1 MTFATLSINSLI
13 LLTDTAD
20 TSSPACWPMPNRAL
34 SPPTVN
40 GADPPSSSTPSGSMR
55 WPANCNEMSSTSKS
69 RPRSSH
75 ECIPASGARYA
86 VACGGHGLTPREYR
100 VSIRLRQHRRGSARR
115 PRRGSDLRGA
125 LAIRAHLQGAQS
137 HYRLDELPTR
147 NAHIVEALL
156 IGAVITLLVSRRP
169 LQAVRERL
177 RRTPYTLTEQRS
189 AAILAAPTP
198 AILDNVFPP
207 PQMSKVFARR
217 LESMVLYQAPDQNP
231 SRRFLIERVKSGA
244 SWA

>member
-1 MTFATLSINSLI
+1 MRCPRRRSPGRVPATSVYPH
-13 LLTDTAD
+13 
-20 TSSPACWPMPNRAL
+20 PAH
-34 SPPTVN
+34 
-40 GADPPSSSTPSGSMR
+40 GTPSH
-55 WPANCNEMSSTSKS
+55 A
-69 RPRSSH
+69 
-75 ECIPASGARYA
+75 A
-86 VACGGHGLTPREYR
+86 GHGLTPRGYR
-100 VSIRLRQHRRGSARR
+100 VSIRLHQHRRGSARR

-156 IGAVITLLVSRRP
+156 IGAVITVLVSRRP

-177 RRTPYTLTEQRS
+177 RRTPYTLTEQRP
-189 AAILAAPTP
+189 AAILAAPAPAPAP
-198 AILDNVFPP
+198 AILDIVFPP

-217 LESMVLYQAPDQNP
+217 LESIVLHQAPDQNR

-244 SWA
+244 SRA

>member
-1 MTFATLSINSLI
+1 MRCPRRRSPGRVPATSVYPH
-13 LLTDTAD
+13 
-20 TSSPACWPMPNRAL
+20 PAH
-34 SPPTVN
+34 
-40 GADPPSSSTPSGSMR
+40 GTPSH
-55 WPANCNEMSSTSKS
+55 A
-69 RPRSSH
+69 
-75 ECIPASGARYA
+75 A
-86 VACGGHGLTPREYR
+86 GHGLTPRGYR

-137 HYRLDELPTR
+137 HYRLDELHTR

-177 RRTPYTLTEQRS
+177 RRTPCTLTEQRS
-189 AAILAAPTP
+189 AAILAAPAP
-198 AILDNVFPP
+198 AILDIVFPP

-217 LESMVLYQAPDQNP
+217 LESMVLHQAPDQNR